1 MVAKELI
8 IEQLGESA
16 LLLPGLIEEGL
27 AANDRLKIRLS
38 LLQEAAAQVS
48 QPGLAAPEMTREL
61 RAVGLTEPVYAE
73 TISGARPLG
82 SDAFIAPGAEL
93 LVAGMAHDLEA
104 MMEPIEVAQSEA
116 AAELKHRLDAI
127 LTALPDFNGD
137 RVARSDVTS
146 LASARAGGADSL
158 HLLAIDLHRELNRV
172 AAAASVEEIDG
183 ARVHGL
189 NDDDRERVRAFMK
202 GLSRTAKLAFGHPA
216 LRPPRAAPAPASPSR
231 TTSARPMRMCL
242 WRMSMASP

>member
-8 IEQLGESA
+8 LEQLGESA

-48 QPGLAAPEMTREL
+48 QPGLAAPAMTREL

-93 LVAGMAHDLEA
+93 LVAGMAHDLKA
-104 MMEPIEVAQSEA
+104 MMEPIEVAQSEGRSEAQGA
-116 AAELKHRLDAI
+116 AWTPSSRPCRI
-127 LTALPDFNGD
+127 LTGTA
-137 RVARSDVTS
+137 S
-146 LASARAGGADSL
+146 LAA
-158 HLLAIDLHRELNRV
+158 
-172 AAAASVEEIDG
+172 
-183 ARVHGL
+183 
-189 NDDDRERVRAFMK
+189 
-202 GLSRTAKLAFGHPA
+202 T
-216 LRPPRAAPAPASPSR
+216 
-231 TTSARPMRMCL
+231 
-242 WRMSMASP
+242 